1 MIRKLLWWDHH
12 YMPYFKLYMQ
22 PPQLPTLYININI
35 TILKMVKRAFCWQE
49 VPVCLVAM
57 GK

>member
-1 MIRKLLWWDHH
+1 MVGSPHH
-12 YMPYFKLYMQ
+12 LPYFKLYMQ
-22 PPQLPTLYININI
+22 PPQLPTLYNINI
-35 TILKMVKRAFCWQE
+35 TILKMVKRAGRQE